1 MKLALILVAF
11 ALIGCSTP
19 KKVMKNC
26 VKVGQVVYEC
36 EEL

>member
-1 MKLALILVAF
+1 MKPLLILISLLLA
-11 ALIGCSTP
+11 GCSTP

-36 EEL
+36 EDL

>member
-1 MKLALILVAF
+1 MKYALILLTL
-11 ALIGCSTP
+11 ALLGCSTP

-36 EEL
+36 EDL